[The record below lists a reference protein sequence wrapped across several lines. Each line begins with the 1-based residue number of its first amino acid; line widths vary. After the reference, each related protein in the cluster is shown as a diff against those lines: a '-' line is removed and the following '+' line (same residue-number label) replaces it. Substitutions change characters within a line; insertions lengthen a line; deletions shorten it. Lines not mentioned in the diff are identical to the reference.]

1 MSIRILLA
9 TTLGLA
15 LCAGAGPVANAACS
29 TSNGKTT
36 CTANSPRTPM
46 QFYSRYDQPEDHG
59 QWLAGSGEAIMK
71 DIIYQRG
78 QKTKSELDALNLI
91 SSCSSSTAGWPSGC
105 TPERMASVIDTNAPN
120 TESWV
125 AKVTADQST
134 PMGYQCYHLYT
145 YGFPFAV
152 PLYGH
157 ADHWGFVYEMRF
169 TSPPT
174 TSNCSFDRVKFY
186 EGLLAEQYDDSGSN
200 GFTGAVSKD
209 SVTWLVQYYKM
220 MNSSQLSGTSYYDKW
235 VLIYEPPTDLQF
247 APNPEIRAEVALGIV
262 GVHER
267 MNTLKARQRVMDAL
281 LNADF
286 TDDPEL
292 WTALQETVP
301 APASFVE
308 GFTPAG
314 EADDYYHVPLLDRE
328 GNVAYVVQLDD
339 EDGHWTGLLEL
350 AEPQP
355 YRPRSADQV
364 HTEVSGLL
372 KQGEKLGD
380 GQLVFDPRSE
390 DRVARNAFNPLWT
403 FDVLDQKGRPVG
415 EVQVPLFGG
424 KALLDSL

>member
-1 MSIRILLA
+1 MSNRILLA

-36 CTANSPRTPM
+36 CSASSPRTSM
-46 QFYSRYDQPEDHG
+46 QFYSRYNQPEDHG

-78 QKTKSELDALNLI
+78 QKTASDLNAMNLI
-91 SSCSSSTAGWPSGC
+91 NTCSSSSAGWPSGC
-105 TPERMASVIDTNAPN
+105 TPERMASVIDSYAPSN
-120 TESWV
+120 ESWV
-125 AKVTADQST
+125 STTQSTQNT
-134 PMGYQCYHLYT
+134 PMGYQCYHLY
-145 YGFPFAV
+145 YDGFPFAV

-157 ADHWGFVYEMRF
+157 GDHWGYVYEMRF
-169 TSPPT
+169 SSAPT
-174 TSNCSFDRVKFY
+174 TSSCSFDRVKFY
-186 EGLLAEQYDDSGSN
+186 EGLLTEQYDYVGSN

-209 SVTWLVQYYKM
+209 SQTWLNQYYKM
-220 MNSSQLSGTSYYDKW
+220 VNSSQLSGTSYYDKW

-247 APNPEIRAEVALGIV
+247 APNPEIRADLAPGIV
-262 GVHER
+262 GPRER
-267 MNTLKARQRVMDAL
+267 MSTLKARQRVMDAL

-286 TDDPEL
+286 IDDPEL
-292 WTALQETVP
+292 WTALQETVA

-314 EADDYYHVPLLDRE
+314 ELDDYYQVPLLNRE

-339 EDGHWTGLLEL
+339 EDGHWKGLLEL

-355 YRPRSADQV
+355 YRPRSANQARA
-364 HTEVSGLL
+364 EVSGLL
-372 KQGEKLGD
+372 KRGEKLGE

-390 DRVARNAFNPLWT
+390 DRAARNAFNPLWT

-415 EVQVPLFGG
+415 DVQVPLFGG
-424 KALLDSL
+424 EALLDTL